1 MVGTVG
7 IYRTATQRNAKLEV
21 VRLKVVTRLVVY
33 GGAKSSSDNSAFF
46 HASKNVIKDYKN
58 DLPVKSV
65 FMKNGIKDL
74 LDTINSQPENS
85 VQSLDIFVHGSEY
98 SLYTIIGSSLE
109 KNNKK
114 KDVNSMNLES
124 NIYINLGSKW
134 NWWEP
139 RGDGDWKNLYTLS
152 DINYKVFT
160 KESKI
165 EIHGC
170 HTAFDGANN
179 TLCAA
184 LSKHL
189 YNAGKTRSVVIG
201 HTDYANPNRGGT
213 KEISKQDY
221 RHEERAI
228 YNNGRLIAKTRLEGR
243 IPPSFI
249 KSKLG
254 G

>member
-7 IYRTATQRNAKLEV
+7 VYHTATQRNAKLEV
-21 VRLKVVTRLVVY
+21 VRLKVTTRLVIY
-33 GGAKSSSDNSAFF
+33 GGARKSGDNSAFF

-74 LDTINSQPENS
+74 LDTINNQPEDS

-98 SLYTIIGSSLE
+98 GLYTVIGSSLE
-109 KNNKK
+109 KSISE

-124 NIYINLGSKW
+124 NIYINLNRKIYQWSPTGQKNW
-134 NWWEP
+134 N
-139 RGDGDWKNLYTLS
+139 NLYTLS

-170 HTAFDGANN
+170 HTAFDGAND
-179 TLCAA
+179 TLCAV
-184 LSKHL
+184 LSKYL
-189 YNAGKTRSVVIG
+189 YDAGKLRSVVIG